1 MSNFEVDK
9 TTTVKEVIDFFDDKQ
24 MLVNKES
31 SFNNHDTKLKV
42 VRVEVDEFYDD
53 ALDKDIS

>member
-9 TTTVKEVIDFFDDKQ
+9 TTTVKEDIDFFDDKQ